1 MSKTKPSE
9 DQEKDDDFKKAEVD
23 QNKPEAEKEETID
36 IDNADVDYALKAV
49 PTYVQDF
56 MKVNGMLDDGHEWM
70 NTRQLKEYLS
80 NTKFSEEQAETLTT
94 YLKDKEARKAE
105 FNAYMKDPTKQSMKE
120 DYLKISQSNA
130 AAKKVDQ
137 MSQKIEEL
145 QQKNEKLEKD
155 NAERDKRIADLENK
169 TPPVVSMG
177 KAEVEKNNGK
187 KKEKNAIII
196 KDGDKTYVVTKD
208 MVKKARKE
216 LGKNA
221 LPSWKNMKAAAKMK
235 LVDQNAIKTLF
246 NENGETTYSKY
257 KSVEEKKPEESK
269 KSQAQMI
276 IQRNSSY
283 EL

>member
-1 MSKTKPSE
+1 MSKMRTSE
-9 DQEKDDDFKKAEVD
+9 DQKKDDDSKKVEVEQD
-23 QNKPEAEKEETID
+23 KTEPEKKETID
-36 IDNADVDYALKAV
+36 INDADVDYALKAV

-70 NTRQLKEYLS
+70 NTRKLKEYLS
-80 NTKFSEEQAETLTT
+80 ETKFSKEQAETLTT

-105 FNAYMKDPTKQSMKE
+105 FNAYMKDPTKKSMKE
-120 DYLKISQSNA
+120 DYFKISQSNA

-137 MSQKIEEL
+137 MSQQIEEL
-145 QQKNEKLEKD
+145 RQKNEKLEKD

-177 KAEVEKNNGK
+177 KAEVEKKNGK

-216 LGKNA
+216 LGKDA

-246 NENGETTYSKY
+246 NENGETHTASIRAL
-257 KSVEEKKPEESK
+257 KKRNRK
-269 KSQAQMI
+269 KV
-276 IQRNSSY
+276 RNPKPK
-283 EL
+283 

>member
-1 MSKTKPSE
+1 MSKTKSSE
-9 DQEKDDDFKKAEVD
+9 DQEKDDDSKKAQVEQD
-23 QNKPEAEKEETID
+23 KTEPEKKETID

-70 NTRQLKEYLS
+70 NTRQLKEYLRGAE
-80 NTKFSEEQAETLTT
+80 FSKEQAKTLTT

-105 FNAYMKDPTKQSMKE
+105 FNAYMKDPTKKSMKE

-137 MSQKIEEL
+137 MSQQIEEL
-145 QQKNEKLEKD
+145 KQKNEKLEKD
-155 NAERDKRIADLENK
+155 NAERDKRIKDLENK

-177 KAEVEKNNGK
+177 KAEVEKKNGK
-187 KKEKNAIII
+187 KKEKNAIIL

-208 MVKKARKE
+208 MVKDARKE
-216 LGKNA
+216 LGKDA

-235 LVDQNAIKTLF
+235 LVDQNTIKALF
-246 NENGETTYSKY
+246 DENGKAKFGKY
-257 KSVEEKKPEESK
+257 QSVEEKKPEESK
-269 KSQAQMI
+269 KSQPQI
-276 IQRNSSY
+276 IIPRNSSR